1 MLAFDNN
8 VIYFF
13 FSAQVFEEEDFEIRD
28 YDYNLIPD
36 TPNARSCYMLKE
48 VEDELMKKI
57 RNTSTN
63 DTQYL
68 QAIVNRLR
76 FLRHLLQS
84 LIAIWPDKKVS
95 ATEAEMGEIQKLLT
109 SALDAMPIIKKTI
122 SMGTQPEPNGI
133 LYDLCFYI
141 H

>member
-1 MLAFDNN
+1 M
-8 VIYFF
+8 

-28 YDYNLIPD
+28 YEYNLIPD
-36 TPNARSCYMLKE
+36 TANVRACYMLKE
-48 VEDELMKKI
+48 AEDEFMKKI
-57 RNTSTN
+57 RAAPTAGNGTE
-63 DTQYL
+63 DL

-109 SALDAMPIIKKTI
+109 GALDAIPIIKRTI
-122 SMGTQPEPNGI
+122 AKGTQPEPNGKC
-133 LYDLCFYI
+133 LSSALFFCFVCCSG
-141 H
+141 